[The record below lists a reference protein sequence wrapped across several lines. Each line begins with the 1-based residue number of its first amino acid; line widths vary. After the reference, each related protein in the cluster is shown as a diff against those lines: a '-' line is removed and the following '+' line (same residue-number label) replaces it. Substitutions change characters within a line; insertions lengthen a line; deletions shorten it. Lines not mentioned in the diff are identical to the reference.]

1 MEIYTFNNGIK
12 NIKDLTKDDIIYDGE
27 KETKIDIVK
36 QYKRT
41 VMLCIYKTRPL
52 KLSYERKVLTIK
64 NIDDVPVWKNVN
76 ELTVM
81 DFVAITTKEL
91 SIEESDDEYRYMLM
105 GIYISCGYIED
116 NKLVFN
122 ITSRQT
128 YIDLPLIQPNDNQP
142 NINQP
147 NDIELIENIMFKLF
161 GIKGEVYKQS
171 IKYNLNNELI
181 EFVNSIEYNILT
193 LRNYNDLHGFILG
206 LHIKNKFSKFN
217 LYAIMKDNETANK
230 YYHILRNYG
239 MDIDIYDNL
248 LEFNRIFACS
258 LLLWNPNDPVGIP
271 SPFIISCFYTKNCYH
286 VKNTFL
292 KVMGIFDSVEITETY
307 EAEKYKAETYEA
319 EKYEAVKYNLDNVL
333 IK

>member
-36 QYKRT
+36 QYKKT

-81 DFVAITTKEL
+81 DYVAITTKEL

-105 GIYISCGYIED
+105 GIYISCGDIED

-122 ITSRQT
+122 VTSRQT

-161 GIKGEVYKQS
+161 GIKGEV
-171 IKYNLNNELI
+171 
-181 EFVNSIEYNILT
+181 
-193 LRNYNDLHGFILG
+193 
-206 LHIKNKFSKFN
+206 
-217 LYAIMKDNETANK
+217 
-230 YYHILRNYG
+230 
-239 MDIDIYDNL
+239 
-248 LEFNRIFACS
+248 
-258 LLLWNPNDPVGIP
+258 
-271 SPFIISCFYTKNCYH
+271 
-286 VKNTFL
+286 
-292 KVMGIFDSVEITETY
+292 
-307 EAEKYKAETYEA
+307 
-319 EKYEAVKYNLDNVL
+319 
-333 IK
+333 

>member
-81 DFVAITTKEL
+81 DYVAITTKEL
-91 SIEESDDEYRYMLM
+91 SIEESDNEYRYMLM
-105 GIYISCGYIED
+105 GIYISCGDIED

-122 ITSRQT
+122 VTSRQT
-128 YIDLPLIQPNDNQP
+128 YIDLPLIQPND
-142 NINQP
+142 NQP

-161 GIKGEVYKQS
+161 GIKGEVDIQS

-193 LRNYNDLHGFILG
+193 LSNYNDLHGFILG

-292 KVMGIFDSVEITETY
+292 KVMGIFDSVDITETY
-307 EAEKYKAETYEA
+307 EAEKY
-319 EKYEAVKYNLDNVL
+319 NLDNVL

>member
-52 KLSYERKVLTIK
+52 KLSYERKVLTVK
-64 NIDDVPVWKNVN
+64 NIDDIPVWKNVN

-105 GIYISCGYIED
+105 GIYISCGDIED

-122 ITSRQT
+122 VTSRQT
-128 YIDLPLIQPNDNQP
+128 YIDLPLIQLND
-142 NINQP
+142 NQP

-161 GIKGEVYKQS
+161 GIKGEVDKQS

-193 LRNYNDLHGFILG
+193 LSNYNDLHGFILG

-258 LLLWNPNDPVGIP
+258 LLLWNPNDPVGMP

-292 KVMGIFDSVEITETY
+292 KVMGIFDSVDITETY
-307 EAEKYKAETYEA
+307 EAEKY
-319 EKYEAVKYNLDNVL
+319 NLDNVL

>member
-81 DFVAITTKEL
+81 DYVAITTKEL
-91 SIEESDDEYRYMLM
+91 SIEESDNEYRYMLM
-105 GIYISCGYIED
+105 GIYISCGDIED

-122 ITSRQT
+122 VTSRQT
-128 YIDLPLIQPNDNQP
+128 YIDLPLIQPND
-142 NINQP
+142 NQP

-161 GIKGEVYKQS
+161 GIKGEVDKQS

-193 LRNYNDLHGFILG
+193 LSNYNDLHGFILG

-217 LYAIMKDNETANK
+217 LYAIMKDSETANK

-292 KVMGIFDSVEITETY
+292 KVMGIFDSVDITETY
-307 EAEKYKAETYEA
+307 EAEKY
-319 EKYEAVKYNLDNVL
+319 NLDNVL